1 LCARNSL
8 HIGHVLAILGAKVG
22 NIPLFVFEDN
32 EKMSELRSLIS
43 DIVERAGYIVEDIK
57 MSETGGTIMVI
68 CDSEKG
74 ISSKA
79 LVKLSRKILRDELYD
94 QKYAESYRLEV
105 SSPGIDAPLTLARHF
120 KKNIGREI
128 DMDHHLED
136 YNSPLK
142 GRILGV
148 EDEGIE
154 IEIKNK
160 KEIKSI
166 KVPIDKIESAVLR
179 LKW

>member
-1 LCARNSL
+1 MN
-8 HIGHVLAILGAKVG
+8 
-22 NIPLFVFEDN
+22 
-32 EKMSELRSLIS
+32 ELRSLIS
-43 DIVERAGYIVEDIK
+43 EIVERAGFIVEDIK

-74 ISSKA
+74 ISSKQ
-79 LVKLSRKILRDELYD
+79 LVKLSRNILNDELYD
-94 QKYAESYRLEV
+94 QKYAETYRLEV
-105 SSPGIDAPLTLARHF
+105 SSPGIDALLTLPRHF

-128 DMDHHLED
+128 DLNHHLED
-136 YNSPLK
+136 HNSPLK

-148 EDEGIE
+148 ESEEIE

-166 KVPIDKIESAVLR
+166 KVPIDKIESAMLR